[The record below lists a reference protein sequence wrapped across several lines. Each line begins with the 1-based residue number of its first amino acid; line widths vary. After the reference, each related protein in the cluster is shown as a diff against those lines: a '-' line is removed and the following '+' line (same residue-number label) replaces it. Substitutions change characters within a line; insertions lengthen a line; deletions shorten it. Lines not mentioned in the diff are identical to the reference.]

1 MRSRSKA
8 AAAPHARSTLRG
20 THAHASFREGM
31 RAGPALAR
39 STYEGSIAPNGTAV
53 EAARAEPEANA
64 ASDRILQ
71 VPFLSVNTRSKH
83 GCMMEMMSAH
93 GAWIFFF
100 FHAVIVGYM
109 ACFANFRRCRPRQT

>member
-1 MRSRSKA
+1 MMRLWCVQASVGGGVTAGVEPSALSRMRSRSKA

-64 ASDRILQ
+64 ATAFYKY
-71 VPFLSVNTRSKH
+71 PFCL
-83 GCMMEMMSAH
+83 
-93 GAWIFFF
+93 
-100 FHAVIVGYM
+100 
-109 ACFANFRRCRPRQT
+109 